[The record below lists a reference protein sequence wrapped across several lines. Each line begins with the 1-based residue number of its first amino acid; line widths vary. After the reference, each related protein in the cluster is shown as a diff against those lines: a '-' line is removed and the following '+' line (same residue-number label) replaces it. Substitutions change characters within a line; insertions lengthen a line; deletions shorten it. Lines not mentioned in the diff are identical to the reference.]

1 MAARAWIETDETAKE
16 MLSRVLTKSPPFQFR
31 PPLHRL
37 PLRAGNVVE
46 ITGPSPSAKTHILIH
61 AAIDC
66 ILPGQWKGVDYGGL
80 DRLVVYIDLDCK
92 FDVLRLSHLLKLRIT
107 EAGSG
112 LLFDDGEE
120 LHSLCMK
127 RFLYV
132 RCYSSLEFLSA
143 LKTLHHQLVER
154 VVEEEVEEG
163 SGVHC
168 LMIDNIGAFH
178 WMDRAVSSAAKSLP
192 GCNGRRGISLDSI
205 VEAVVREMKKV
216 LVVHPM
222 LVMVT
227 KATVL
232 GGDRSGSNDVT
243 QNSSY
248 REFMPLVWQSF
259 VTHRLLVRAVDDDS
273 CEQTRYLLEW
283 LLSSPRSFVER
294 FLVKDAGLSCDL

>member
-16 MLSRVLTKSPPFQFR
+16 MLSRVLTKSPPFLFR

-80 DRLVVYIDLDCK
+80 DRLVMYIDLDCK
-92 FDVLRLSHLLKLRIT
+92 FDVLRLSHLLKQRIT

-112 LLFDDGEE
+112 LLFHDGEE

-154 VVEEEVEEG
+154 VVEDVEG
-163 SGVHC
+163 NGGHC

-178 WMDRAVSSAAKSLP
+178 WMDRAVSSSAKSLP
-192 GCNGRRGISLDSI
+192 GCNGRRGVSLDSI

-232 GGDRSGSNDVT
+232 GGDRRGSNDVT
-243 QNSSY
+243 QNSLY

-273 CEQTRYLLEW
+273 CEQQSRYLLEW